1 VCNKETSLYPN
12 YTLSHTTPHN
22 NTNMKFHLPM
32 AAAGLAMAGSA
43 YGLDISRVRRD
54 GGGHGHGSHGDHGAH
69 HSAPAAV
76 AAPAASSG
84 YSAPATGY
92 EQPQTGYE
100 EPQTGYGAPQ
110 TGYDSPQ
117 TGYGATGIGSGYG
130 GGDPAP
136 QSGGF
141 DLTQLL
147 IPILIIA
154 GLALLFP
161 SVTTVAVNRK
171 KREVAEGE
179 EAGGLSNVIER
190 VQDIY
195 MAVLESEEC
204 MERVACE
211 VGGLAEDA
219 GLPKTVFH
227 LAESYVPKKYNKFM
241 KKFNT
246 PKDCHK
252 IKCGNFF

>member
-1 VCNKETSLYPN
+1 MV
-12 YTLSHTTPHN
+12 
-22 NTNMKFHLPM
+22 
-32 AAAGLAMAGSA
+32 AGVALAGSA

-54 GGGHGHGSHGDHGAH
+54 GGGHGGHHGDHGAH

-92 EQPQTGYE
+92 EEPASGYDAPQTGYEQPQTGYE
-100 EPQTGYGAPQ
+100 QPAYSSGA
-110 TGYDSPQ
+110 
-117 TGYGATGIGSGYG
+117 GYGATAIGSGYG
-130 GGDPAP
+130 GSSVEE

-161 SVTTVAVNRK
+161 SVTTVAVNDKRK
-171 KREVAEGE
+171 KRAVAEGE

-227 LAESYVPKKYNKFM
+227 LAEPYVPKKYNKFV

>member
-1 VCNKETSLYPN
+1 MV
-12 YTLSHTTPHN
+12 
-22 NTNMKFHLPM
+22 
-32 AAAGLAMAGSA
+32 AGVALAGSA

-54 GGGHGHGSHGDHGAH
+54 GGAHGAHHGDHGAH

-76 AAPAASSG
+76 APPAASSG

-92 EQPQTGYE
+92 EEPQTGYE
-100 EPQTGYGAPQ
+100 QPTAPQ
-110 TGYDSPQ
+110 TGYEQPAYASGA
-117 TGYGATGIGSGYG
+117 GYAATAVGSGYG
-130 GGDPAP
+130 ASAPAP
-136 QSGGF
+136 LEAGGF

-161 SVTTVAVNRK
+161 SVTTVAVNAARK

-227 LAESYVPKKYNKFM
+227 LAEPYVPKKYSKFV
-241 KKFNT
+241 KKFNSA
-246 PKDCHK
+246 KDCHK